1 MVPISDTVSSTLIL
15 RLSSVRWSASWP
27 DQLTLQSTA
36 TPKRARQRALARLSL
51 NLFTLSQTFF
61 CLTQLSRCRVILP
74 WTHYSSH
81 LLISGVIFQRSSRVK
96 RVTVLSLPLLKI
108 QRKPTRCK
116 RGKVRTVYVRHLL
129 QCCKRQLL
137 MKTEITLKFFLL
149 FSHIHTHTHTPH
161 THTHCYTST
170 CNVWFVELPS
180 CHHCHQSK
188 KSKRLTWNRKKTAI
202 KIYSRKNQKICVFY
216 NYTFLREIH
225 ELFGA

>member
-36 TPKRARQRALARLSL
+36 TQKRERQRALARLSL

-61 CLTQLSRCRVILP
+61 CLTQLSRCLVILP

-96 RVTVLSLPLLKI
+96 RVTVLSLPLLKR

-116 RGKVRTVYVRHLL
+116 WGKVRTVYVRHLL

-137 MKTEITLKFFLL
+137 MKIEITLNFFCY
-149 FSHIHTHTHTPH
+149 FHTHTHTH
-161 THTHCYTST
+161 THSYTST

-202 KIYSRKNQKICVFY
+202 KIYSHKNQKICVFY

-225 ELFGA
+225 EQFGA